1 MVIPVSVADS
11 AIEYGLQYT
20 NNSGYTPKTFLL
32 NEWPESQ
39 RIMNHPKAKLIDENF
54 NEVQCYIVPFKI
66 WEQYK
71 NTYYDHVPEWN
82 ADRGNTDDEFD
93 EK

>member
-1 MVIPVSVADS
+1 MTIPVSVVDS

-20 NNSGYTPKTFLL
+20 NNSWYNIKRFVVI
-32 NEWPESQ
+32 ESPESQ
-39 RIMNHPKAKLIDENF
+39 CIMNHPKAKLIEKKINK
-54 NEVQCYIVPFKI
+54 VSSYIVPIEI

-82 ADRGNTDDEFD
+82 ADRGNTDDEFE